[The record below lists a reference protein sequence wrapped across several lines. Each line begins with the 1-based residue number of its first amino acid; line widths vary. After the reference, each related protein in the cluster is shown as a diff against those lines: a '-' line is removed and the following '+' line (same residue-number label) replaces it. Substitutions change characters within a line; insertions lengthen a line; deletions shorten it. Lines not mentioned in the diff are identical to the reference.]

1 MQASRKDTC
10 TCLPGHE
17 DDGAVQ
23 LGSLAGV
30 AADHLHPDVSDHLDP
45 YTHVTLR
52 QRAAVQQPLA
62 HLPHP
67 TDLHHGNHL
76 FLVSS

>member
-1 MQASRKDTC
+1 MKLQWKDTSA
-10 TCLPGHE
+10 CLAGHE
-17 DDGAVQ
+17 DDGSVQ
-23 LGSLAGV
+23 LGALAGV
-30 AADHLHPDVSDHLDP
+30 AADHLHPDVRDYVDP